1 MKTEDNIEIELK
13 DIVKLQELYINI
25 FAEKDEDYPDYR
37 RIKKKEQA
45 KQRILDR
52 ITNDKE
58 KQQEIWL
65 IIKQGSWDITDLTFK
80 PICDLLRA
88 FGYKIINDEGGVLN
102 GQKCNDKRSNISNAC

>member
-1 MKTEDNIEIELK
+1 MKTGDEIEIELK

-25 FAEKDEDYPDYR
+25 FAEEDEDYPDYR
-37 RIKKKEQA
+37 KIKNKEQA

-52 ITNDKE
+52 ITNDNE

-65 IIKQGSWDITDLTFK
+65 IIGQGSWNITDLTFK

-88 FGYKIINDEGGVLN
+88 FGYKIINVDGGVLSER
-102 GQKCNDKRSNISNAC
+102 K